1 MELLN
6 QLYLFEIEE
15 DLNELN
21 KAEEFEMIRKKLYS
35 YYKFYDKLSMER
47 NKKFL

>member
-1 MELLN
+1 MKLLN

-47 NKKFL
+47 KKKFL